1 MNRTRYH
8 CFVRKLKNRW
18 QRTPWD
24 GVPGFWAAWN
34 RFFYA
39 FEGPAQIGIAGE
51 ERPELAPQDQRCPL
65 CGEPMPRH
73 DIDRGGPGGRTIL
86 HCPVDVAR

>member
-1 MNRTRYH
+1 MH
-8 CFVRKLKNRW
+8 KLKSRW
-18 QRTPWD
+18 GRTPWD

-51 ERPELAPQDQRCPL
+51 ERPELAPEDQRCPL
-65 CGEPMPRH
+65 CGSAVNDH
-73 DIDRGGPGGRTIL
+73 TIDRGGPGGRTIL
-86 HCPVDVAR
+86 HCPEPLAR